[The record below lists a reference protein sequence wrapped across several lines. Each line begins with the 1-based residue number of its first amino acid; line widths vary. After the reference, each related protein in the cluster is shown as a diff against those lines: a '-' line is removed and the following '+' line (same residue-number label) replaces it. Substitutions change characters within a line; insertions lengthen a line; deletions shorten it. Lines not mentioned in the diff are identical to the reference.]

1 MFVHY
6 EAEFPPPT
14 IDSWSLKLKILLFLI
29 LLRTFKVYYW
39 ITRLIFFLLYP
50 QEEHFM
56 ADKVGTDLGLL
67 IGTIPIFLFF
77 WLNRE
82 YLSQYFLTYKFFH
95 RYIII
100 MAIGSIFILVAALSY
115 SIENINTVIIFPIQL
130 WPERLFFPLY
140 LGLIEELEF
149 RSIFIVQIYFLLLKK
164 GSSSI
169 QAQFQSF
176 WIISLF
182 FGPIYHFKYFLIGNF
197 VLYFLVFLLGL
208 LNTYITLKT
217 RSIIPAIFFHLLFNF
232 YLAIFNTSL

>member
-1 MFVHY
+1 MFIHY
-6 EAEFPPPT
+6 ESEIPPPT

-39 ITRLIFFLLYP
+39 ITRQVFFLLYP

-56 ADKVGTDLGLL
+56 ADKAGTELGLL
-67 IGTIPIFLFF
+67 IGTIPIFFFF

-82 YLSQYFLTYKFFH
+82 FLRQYFLTYKFSP
-95 RYIII
+95 RYIILI
-100 MAIGSIFILVAALSY
+100 VFGSIFILIAALSY
-115 SIENINTVIIFPIQL
+115 SIENINTVIIFPIEQ

-140 LGLIEELEF
+140 LGFIEELEF
-149 RSIFIVQIYFLLLKK
+149 RSIFLVQTYLLLLKR

-176 WIISLF
+176 LIISLF
-182 FGPIYHFKYFLIGNF
+182 FGLIYHFKYFLVGNF
-197 VLYFLVFLLGL
+197 ILYTLVFLLGF

-232 YLAIFNTSL
+232 YFAVFNISL